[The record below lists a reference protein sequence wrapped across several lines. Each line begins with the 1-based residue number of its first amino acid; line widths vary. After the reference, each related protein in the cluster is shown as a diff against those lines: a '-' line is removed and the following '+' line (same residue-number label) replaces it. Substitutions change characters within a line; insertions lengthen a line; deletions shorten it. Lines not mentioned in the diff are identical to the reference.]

1 MKRDCQRIQD
11 GNGIQG
17 GVIFT
22 ECPQPFTYLGIDD
35 MNIAVNVF
43 KPAEIRW
50 DAAAFLVDEILCQE
64 KHCRCPVNFFFRV
77 GKRQVEP
84 GHGPEISGMRAAA
97 GRDDQPKQ

>member
-1 MKRDCQRIQD
+1 MYRHCQRIQD

-22 ECPQPFTYLGIDD
+22 EFTQPFTYLGIDD
-35 MNIAVNVF
+35 MDIAVNVF

-50 DAAAFLVDEILCQE
+50 DAAAFLVDEILRQE

-77 GKRQVEP
+77 GKRQVVP
-84 GHGPEISGMRAAA
+84 GHGPEILGMGAAA
-97 GRDDQPKQ
+97 ARDDQTKQ